1 MEQIVTLFV
10 NGPDIYK
17 FKATDSEIV
26 AAPSCLGNISKNWSV
41 DHMKKKKDFTA
52 AFMILVLIMMLLMLM
67 TYLTFTNI

>member
-41 DHMKKKKDFTA
+41 DHMKKKKKTSR
-52 AFMILVLIMMLLMLM
+52 LRL
-67 TYLTFTNI
+67 